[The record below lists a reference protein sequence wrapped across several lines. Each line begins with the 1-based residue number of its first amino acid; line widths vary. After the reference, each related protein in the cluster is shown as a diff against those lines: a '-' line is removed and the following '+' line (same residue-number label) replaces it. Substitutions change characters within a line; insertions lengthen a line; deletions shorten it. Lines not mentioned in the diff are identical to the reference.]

1 MSDILWKMTIEKQ
14 KDRMKDLLNDHHS
27 KMFCMQGN
35 SMYPNLRDGDIG
47 LLQECNPEDLQTGD
61 IVVFRTNKNFVCHRL
76 INIFQKDGK
85 TVFIARG
92 DKNMFSDPPFL
103 AEDLSGKI
111 TCFKRN
117 EKLKSI
123 DKKGISIFL
132 LHFRRIL
139 IPCYNLIL
147 RFKSY
152 NKVLNDNFKS
162 LVSNIKVII
171 EKSGKQFLI
180 SALIAFLQGVVPF
193 LLIFCIKLLIDSL
206 AGIETGNKSGIPD
219 LNHNIW
225 STIIPLIALT
235 ALMFM
240 LNAIIMVIRS
250 YFSEKLSFSVNC
262 NIMEK
267 LHNKHSKLDLEYY
280 ENPVLQD
287 KIHRAVQEAGFRPV
301 KITTELLSLIKSV
314 ASVIVMIVL
323 FVSIKWYLLVLIFL
337 AIIPEVY
344 VRLKY
349 SGKRYAMKDSQ
360 STAERKMGY
369 FNRVLTG
376 FPFAKELRLF
386 GFSEFFSRRFLKI
399 EKAIYEEKIKLK
411 FSEMWADIIAH
422 IFAIVLIFLA
432 LACVVYLKLTG
443 LISIGSVVLFF
454 FVFQRGYSVLNET
467 FRSIT
472 QLYED
477 NTFLNDFMDLLKL
490 PFKIKP
496 KTSGAFNLNKEIL
509 VNDVSFRYST
519 SERDALTNVSLSIP
533 AGKTVAFVGA
543 NGSGKTTMI
552 KLLCGF
558 YSPQNGEIKYDGQ
571 KIPEIG
577 EARLRENITAVFQDF
592 ALYNVSAIENI
603 ALGNV
608 LKEPNEED
616 VKKAA
621 EAAGIADILEKLPGG
636 YQTMLGH
643 LFKYGEDLSIG
654 QWQKVAIARAF
665 YRDAPILFMD
675 EPSSALDVESEKQ
688 LLEGMRKLTKDK
700 TVVIISHRLSTVQWA
715 DKIFF
720 FDCGQINES
729 GSHKELMELKG
740 KYYSMFQMNKDY

>member
-1 MSDILWKMTIEKQ
+1 MTIEKQ
-14 KDRMKDLLNDHHS
+14 KGRLKVLLDDHHS

-47 LLQECNPEDLQTGD
+47 VVQKCNPEDLQIGD
-61 IVVFRTNKNFVCHRL
+61 IVVFRNNRNFVCHRL
-76 INIFQKDGK
+76 INILQSDGK
-85 TVFIARG
+85 TIFIARG
-92 DKNMFSDPPFL
+92 DKNMLSDPPFF
-103 AEDLSGKI
+103 AEDLSGII
-111 TCFKRN
+111 TCFKRK
-117 EKLKSI
+117 EKIIPI
-123 DKKGISIFL
+123 DSKGFRILI

-139 IPCYNLIL
+139 IPYYNLIL

-152 NKVLNDNFKS
+152 RKKLIDNLKS
-162 LVSNIKVII
+162 LISNIKVII
-171 EKSGKQFLI
+171 EKSKKQFLI
-180 SALIAFLQGVVPF
+180 NSLIAFIQGIVPF
-193 LLIFCIKLLIDSL
+193 LLIVFIKLLIDSL
-206 AGIETGNKSGIPD
+206 TGIETGNKNGFSTG
-219 LNHNIW
+219 NHYLW

-235 ALMFM
+235 AFMFL
-240 LNAIIMVIRS
+240 LNAIIIVIRG
-250 YFSEKLSFSVNC
+250 YFSEKLSFSINY
-262 NIMEK
+262 NITEM

-301 KITTELLSLIKSV
+301 KIIIEILSLIKSLS
-314 ASVIVMIVL
+314 SVIVMIVL
-323 FVSIKWYLLVLIFL
+323 FLGIKWYLIVLMFL
-337 AIIPEVY
+337 AIIPEVF

-349 SGKRYAMKDSQ
+349 SGKRYEMRDSQ

-369 FNRVLTG
+369 FNRILTG

-386 GFSEFFSRRFLKI
+386 GFSDFFSHRFSKI
-399 EKAIYEEKIKLK
+399 EKTIYEEKIKLK
-411 FSEMWADIIAH
+411 YSELWADIIAD
-422 IFAIVLIFLA
+422 IFAIILIFAA
-432 LACVVYLKLTG
+432 LACIVYLKITG
-443 LISIGSVVLFF
+443 LISIGSVVMFF
-454 FVFQRGYSVLNET
+454 FVFQRSYSVLNET

-472 QLYED
+472 QLLED
-477 NTFLNDFMDLLKL
+477 NTFLKDFMDFLKL
-490 PFKIKP
+490 PVKIKING
-496 KTSGAFNLNKEIL
+496 SGSFNLNKEITI
-509 VNDVSFRYST
+509 NDVSFRYST
-519 SERDALTNVSLSIP
+519 SERNALSNVSFSIP

-558 YSPQNGEIKYDGQ
+558 YYPQNGEISYDGHS
-571 KIPEIG
+571 IPEIG
-577 EARLRENITAVFQDF
+577 EVQLRKNITAVFQDF
-592 ALYNVSAIENI
+592 ALYNVSALENI
-603 ALGNV
+603 ALGNI
-608 LKEPNEED
+608 LKDPNEENI
-616 VKKAA
+616 KIAS
-621 EAAGIADILEKLPGG
+621 EAAGIAEILENLPGG

-643 LFKYGEDLSIG
+643 LFKNGEDLSIG

-675 EPSSALDVESEKQ
+675 EPSSSLDVESERQ
-688 LLEGMRKLTKDK
+688 LLEGMKKLAKDK